1 MLKKLTCHLV
11 FRVLKTVPRR
21 GTANTKAWYREYQ
34 SVVLRIPRRGT
45 VNTKAWYYEYHAVV
59 LLVPK
64 RLITVVLKS
73 VTIPNGLDCRD
84 K

>member
-21 GTANTKAWYREYQ
+21 GTANTKAWYC
-34 SVVLRIPRRGT
+34 
-45 VNTKAWYYEYHAVV
+45 EYHAVV

-64 RLITVVLKS
+64 RLITVVLKI

>member
-21 GTANTKAWYREYQ
+21 GT
-34 SVVLRIPRRGT
+34 
-45 VNTKAWYYEYHAVV
+45 VNTKAWYCEYHAVV

-73 VTIPNGLDCRD
+73 VTFPNGLDCRD

>member
-1 MLKKLTCHLV
+1 MARHAEKAD
-11 FRVLKTVPRR
+11 VPSCFSRPEDS
-21 GTANTKAWYREYQ
+21 TTAWYREYQ

>member
-21 GTANTKAWYREYQ
+21 GTANTKAWYC
-34 SVVLRIPRRGT
+34 
-45 VNTKAWYYEYHAVV
+45 EYHAVV

>member
-1 MLKKLTCHLV
+1 M
-11 FRVLKTVPRR
+11 
-21 GTANTKAWYREYQ
+21 
-34 SVVLRIPRRGT
+34 
-45 VNTKAWYYEYHAVV
+45 NTKAWYYEYHAVV

-73 VTIPNGLDCRD
+73 VAIPNGLDCRD